1 MKTLLLFKLIS
12 NDDDDLDDNGWIQA
26 KNPKNKIVINLGR
39 QKLLQAIDNGGSR
52 SFVSSGFLANGGPR
66 TFKE

>member
-1 MKTLLLFKLIS
+1 MLLLVKLIG
-12 NDDDDLDDNGWIQA
+12 DDYDDLDDNGWIQA
-26 KNPKNKIVINLGR
+26 KNPKSKLSSILVG